1 MRASH
6 SILNEGDALW
16 YLFCFVKAIGAIMG
30 RFKNPGGSQLPNH
43 QIGAAV
49 FDVEYIRNM
58 TGAEFVFI
66 SIAAEQFGIHRKLRW
81 RCDASIGQRYKEK
94 RAVGV
99 KYRLLRTL
107 CVGDHNAVNTGS

>member
-1 MRASH
+1 MKLVLCDKMIRAV
-6 SILNEGDALW
+6 AR
-16 YLFCFVKAIGAIMG
+16 

-66 SIAAEQFGIHRKLRW
+66 SIAAEQFQYLF
-81 RCDASIGQRYKEK
+81 
-94 RAVGV
+94 
-99 KYRLLRTL
+99 L
-107 CVGDHNAVNTGS
+107 CGCLHPQLG